1 MIKYASLGALLGLL
15 AAPLANAQPAN
26 STAASRVELGPLASG
41 AAVAFVRGGSG
52 DWGIEISGGT
62 APSMAQSKPAQI
74 QIYGDE
80 SSVQDV
86 ARGYQSVRNEAD
98 AVVADAT
105 VMGENGAAFAFEDV
119 WRVKGASLMLSRN
132 VEVTGTETNAG
143 FYSAIRLATT
153 PTIKWE
159 DATYFVPGLFYG
171 ENRGGPVTL
180 NTKRYATREDSMS
193 APMTAAQ
200 FHDGNW
206 FGILDPSPRGDTTWA
221 ETTGSA
227 TTPIIDE
234 RIQFGAIGA
243 DEVPGGGI
251 ELGFW
256 LPGTISQ
263 TGSGFGGGRG
273 GNATPVTKRRYH
285 PVKAGFAQTYEVQFH
300 FGKNETFRDMQ
311 RESWRWAWQTLNPK
325 VKPVD
330 VGLMREALLNH
341 LADRVLVY
349 DGRAGIPFVID
360 SVSGKPGS
368 FRPATRRGGPGG
380 GTNAPAGAGRGRG
393 GPSPQAVQELADWAK
408 SIGIDLDPSAAEL
421 NLWPKIVLGFCG
433 KNVEVGQQLIV
444 EAERDPA
451 SERSQRMRKL
461 GLQVID
467 SIVRIVT
474 MSPAPAAEGFDIRTG
489 QPSGAQGGTGFS
501 LRSLGEDTRTMVDLI
516 RFERAHRRQH
526 PDWSQWVKDYC
537 DWLLTVQR
545 ENGSFPSSFQ
555 GGSGQ
560 PTGSSSGAT
569 SYGAIP
575 VLVRMTEETGD
586 KKYLD
591 AAVSAGN
598 FLWENFSRKD
608 LYLGAIGGEGSDK
621 ESGMLSLEAYLALY
635 ENTKDAKW
643 LDHAQAAGSY
653 AESWIWIWNVPMP
666 IDADYSI
673 LGWKPGVPTIGANGI
688 SARDNDTVDQ
698 YLSWAVP
705 SFARL
710 YKYTNDEHYLDVAR
724 VLLHGT
730 KAMLALPGRE
740 YDLKGPGWQQEH
752 WHMGTVRGVGAHR
765 TWLPWISVNHIHG
778 IVGLE
783 EFDSALYQQLSK
795 GLEPR
800 L

>member
-1 MIKYASLGALLGLL
+1 MNVKSSVVCSFILAWTASLAPGQL
-15 AAPLANAQPAN
+15 AAN
-26 STAASRVELGPLASG
+26 RVELGQLASG
-41 AAVAFVRGGSG
+41 AAAAFVRAGSG

-62 APSMAQSKPAQI
+62 APAMAQAKPTQI
-74 QIYGDE
+74 EVYRGGE
-80 SSVQDV
+80 NVSVL
-86 ARGYQSVRNEAD
+86 AAGYQSVRQQAD
-98 AVVADAT
+98 SVVASAT
-105 VMGENGAAFAFEDV
+105 VTGDNGAAFSFEDV
-119 WRVKGASLMLSRN
+119 WRIDGASLLLSRN
-132 VEVTGTETNAG
+132 VKVTGTDTNAG
-143 FYSAIRLATT
+143 FFSAIRLSSA
-153 PTIKWE
+153 PAVKWD

-171 ENRGGPVTL
+171 EARGGPVTL
-180 NTKRYATREDSMS
+180 TTKRYATREDSMS

-200 FHDGNW
+200 FRDGNW
-206 FGILDPSPRGDTTWA
+206 VAVLDPSPRGDTTWT
-221 ETTGSA
+221 ETTAPA

-234 RIQFGAIGA
+234 RIQFGALGA
-243 DEVPGGGI
+243 NEAPGGGI

-256 LPGTISQ
+256 LPGTIAQ
-263 TGSGFGGGRG
+263 TGGGFGGRG
-273 GNATPVTKRRYH
+273 ANATPVTRRRYH

-300 FGKNETFRDMQ
+300 FGKSDTFRDMQ
-311 RESWRWAWQTLNPK
+311 RESWRWAWRTLNPK
-325 VKPVD
+325 VKTVN
-330 VGLMREALLNH
+330 VGLMREALLDH
-341 LADRVLVY
+341 LADRVLTY

-368 FRPATRRGGPGG
+368 FRPASRRGGQTPGS
-380 GTNAPAGAGRGRG
+380 TNAAAAPVGGRG
-393 GPSPQAVQELADWAK
+393 GPSPQTIQELADWARTL
-408 SIGIDLDPSAAEL
+408 GVDFDPSAAEL

-433 KNVEVGQQLIV
+433 KNVEVAQQLIV
-444 EAERDPA
+444 EAERDPG

-461 GLQVID
+461 GLQIND
-467 SIVRIVT
+467 SILRIVT
-474 MSPAPAAEGFDIRTG
+474 MSPAPAAEGFDLRTG

-516 RFERAHRRQH
+516 RFERAHGREH
-526 PDWSQWVKDYC
+526 PDWSKWVKDYC

-545 ENGSFPSSFQ
+545 ENDSFPANFQ

-560 PTGSSSGAT
+560 PTGNSSGAT

-575 VLVRMTEETGD
+575 ILVRMTEETGD
-586 KKYLD
+586 RKYLD
-591 AAVSAGN
+591 AAIHAGN
-598 FLWENFSRKD
+598 FLWTNFSSKD

-643 LDHAQAAGSY
+643 LDHARAAGSY

-666 IDADYSI
+666 IGANYSD

-688 SARDNDTVDQ
+688 STRDNDTVDQ

-710 YKYTNDEHYLDVAR
+710 YKYTNDEHFLDVAR

-752 WHMGTVRGVGAHR
+752 WHMGSVRGVGAHR

-783 EFDSALYQQLSK
+783 EFDKALYQQLAD
-795 GLEPR
+795 GN
-800 L
+800 

>member
-1 MIKYASLGALLGLL
+1 MIKYTSLGAVLWLLTT
-15 AAPLANAQPAN
+15 PLVNAQQAN
-26 STAASRVELGPLASG
+26 STTGNGIELGQLANG
-41 AAVAFVRGGSG
+41 AAVAFVRAGSG
-52 DWGIEISGGT
+52 EWGIEISGGA
-62 APSMAQSKPAQI
+62 APSMTQSKPAQI
-74 QIYGDE
+74 EVYRGDDNV
-80 SSVQDV
+80 SDL
-86 ARGYQSVRNEAD
+86 ATGYQSMHWEAG
-98 AVVADAT
+98 AFVADAT
-105 VMGENGAAFAFEDV
+105 VKAGDDLAFAVEDV
-119 WRVKGASLMLSRN
+119 WRIYGASLLLSRN
-132 VEVTGTETNAG
+132 VKVTGTDTNAG
-143 FYSAIRLATT
+143 FFSAIRLASA
-153 PTIKWE
+153 PAVKWD
-159 DATYFVPGLFYG
+159 DAIYFVPGLFYG
-171 ENRGGPVTL
+171 EERGGPVSL
-180 NTKRYATREDSMS
+180 SSKRYATREDSMS

-200 FHDGNW
+200 FRDGNW
-206 FGILDPSPRGDTTWA
+206 VAVLDPTPRGDTTWE
-221 ETTGSA
+221 ETTAPA
-227 TTPIIDE
+227 TTPIIDA
-234 RIQFGAIGA
+234 RIQFGALGA
-243 DEVPGGGI
+243 NEASGGGI

-256 LPGTISQ
+256 LPGTVTQ
-263 TGSGFGGGRG
+263 TGGGFGRG
-273 GNATPVTKRRYH
+273 GANATPVTRRRYH

-325 VKPVD
+325 VKTVD
-330 VGLMREALLNH
+330 VELMREALLDH
-341 LADRVLVY
+341 LADRVLTY

-368 FRPATRRGGPGG
+368 FRPAIRRGGPGPGFGG
-380 GTNAPAGAGRGRG
+380 GTNAPAGRGRG
-393 GPSPQAVQELADWAK
+393 GNSPQQNQELADWAK
-408 SIGIDLDPSAAEL
+408 TLGIDFDPSAAEL
-421 NLWPKIVLGFCG
+421 NLWPKIILGFCG
-433 KNVEVGQQLIV
+433 KNVEVAQQLIM
-444 EAERDPA
+444 EGERDPK
-451 SERSQRMRKL
+451 SERGQRMRKL
-461 GLQVID
+461 GLQIID
-467 SIVRIVT
+467 SILHIVT

-516 RFERAHRRQH
+516 RFERAHGRQH
-526 PDWSQWVKDYC
+526 PDWSKWVKDYC
-537 DWLLTVQR
+537 DWLLTTQR
-545 ENGSFPSSFQ
+545 ENGSFPGNFQ

-560 PTGSSSGAT
+560 TSGNSSGAT

-575 VLVRMTEETGD
+575 ILVRMTEETGD

-591 AAVSAGN
+591 AAIRAGN
-598 FLWENFSRKD
+598 FLWENFSSKD

-666 IDADYSI
+666 IGANYSD
-673 LGWKPGVPTIGANGI
+673 LGWKPGVSTIGANGI

-710 YKYTNDEHYLDVAR
+710 YKYTQDEHYLDVAR

-752 WHMGTVRGVGAHR
+752 WHMGSVRGVGAHR

-783 EFDSALYQQLSK
+783 EFDKDIYQRLAK
-795 GLEPR
+795 GN
-800 L
+800 

>member
-1 MIKYASLGALLGLL
+1 MIKYASFGSLMWLL
-15 AAPLANAQPAN
+15 AASVTFGQQ
-26 STAASRVELGPLASG
+26 AASRLDLGRLANGAALTFVRSASG
-41 AAVAFVRGGSG
+41 E
-52 DWGIEISGGT
+52 WGIEISGGT
-62 APSMAQSKPAQI
+62 APTMSQLKPAQI
-74 QIYGDE
+74 EVYRGDE
-80 SSVQDV
+80 NVSDL
-86 ARGYQSVRNEAD
+86 AAAYQAVRKQAD
-98 AVVADAT
+98 AVVASAT
-105 VMGENGAAFAFEDV
+105 VTGDSGAAFAFEDV
-119 WRVKGASLMLSRN
+119 WRIDGASLFLSRN
-132 VEVTGTETNAG
+132 VKVTGTETNAG
-143 FYSAIRLATT
+143 FFSAVRLASA
-153 PTIKWE
+153 PSVKWD

-171 ENRGGPVTL
+171 EERGGPVSL
-180 NTKRYATREDSMS
+180 GSRRYAIREDSMS
-193 APMTAAQ
+193 VPMTAAQ

-206 FGILDPSPRGDTTWA
+206 VAVLDPSPRGDTTWE
-221 ETTGSA
+221 ETTAPA
-227 TTPIIDE
+227 TTPIIDA
-234 RIQFGAIGA
+234 RIQFGAVGA
-243 DEVPGGGI
+243 KELSGGGV

-256 LPGTISQ
+256 LPGTITQ
-263 TGSGFGGGRG
+263 TGGGFGGRG
-273 GNATPVTKRRYH
+273 GNATPITRRRYH
-285 PVKAGFAQTYEVQFH
+285 PVKTGFAQTYEVQFH

-311 RESWRWAWQTLNPK
+311 RESWRWAWRTLNPK
-325 VKPVD
+325 VKTVD
-330 VGLMREALLNH
+330 VELMREALLDH
-341 LADRVLVY
+341 LADRVLTY

-368 FRPATRRGGPGG
+368 FRPATRRGGQAPGF
-380 GTNAPAGAGRGRG
+380 TNAAAAPVSGRG
-393 GPSPQAVQELADWAK
+393 GPSPQAIQELADWAK
-408 SIGIDLDPSAAEL
+408 TLGIDFDPLAAEL

-433 KNVEVGQQLIV
+433 KNVEVAQQLIM
-444 EAERDPA
+444 EAERDPN
-451 SERSQRMRKL
+451 SERGQRMRKL
-461 GLQVID
+461 GLQIID
-467 SIVRIVT
+467 SILRIVT
-474 MSPAPAAEGFDIRTG
+474 ISPAPAAEGFDIRTG

-516 RFERAHRRQH
+516 RFERAHGREH
-526 PDWSQWVKDYC
+526 PDWSKWVKDYC

-545 ENGSFPSSFQ
+545 ANGSFPGNFQ

-560 PTGSSSGAT
+560 PTGNSSGAT

-575 VLVRMTEETGD
+575 ILIRMAEETGD

-591 AAVSAGN
+591 AAIRAGD
-598 FLWENFSRKD
+598 FLWTNFSSKD

-643 LDHAQAAGSY
+643 LDHAQSAGSY

-666 IDADYSI
+666 IGANYSD

-752 WHMGTVRGVGAHR
+752 WHMGSVRGVGAHR

-783 EFDSALYQQLSK
+783 EFDKDIYQ
-795 GLEPR
+795 R
-800 L
+800 LANGN

>member
-1 MIKYASLGALLGLL
+1 MIKYASLGAALWLLTS
-15 AAPLANAQPAN
+15 PLANAQQAN
-26 STAASRVELGPLASG
+26 ATIGNRLELGQFANG
-41 AAVAFVRGGSG
+41 AAVAFVRAASG
-52 DWGIEISGGT
+52 EWGVDISGGT
-62 APSMAQSKPAQI
+62 APAMTQPKPAQI
-74 QIYGDE
+74 EVYRGDDNA
-80 SSVQDV
+80 SDL
-86 ARGYQSVRNEAD
+86 AAAYQTVRKEAD
-98 AVVADAT
+98 AVVASAT
-105 VMGENGAAFAFEDV
+105 VTGDNGSAFVFEDV
-119 WRVKGASLMLSRN
+119 WRVDGASLLLSRN
-132 VEVTGTETNAG
+132 VVVKGSDTNAG
-143 FYSAIRLATT
+143 FFSAIRLASA
-153 PTIKWE
+153 PVVKWD

-171 ENRGGPVTL
+171 EERGGPVSL
-180 NTKRYATREDSMS
+180 NSRRYAIREDSMS

-200 FHDGNW
+200 FRDGNW
-206 FGILDPSPRGDTTWA
+206 VAVLDPSPRGDTTQT
-221 ETTGSA
+221 ETTAPAS
-227 TTPIIDE
+227 TPIIDE
-234 RIQFGAIGA
+234 RIQFGALGA
-243 DEVPGGGI
+243 NEVSGGGI

-256 LPGTISQ
+256 LPGTVTQ
-263 TGSGFGGGRG
+263 TGGGFGARG
-273 GNATPVTKRRYH
+273 ANATPVTRRRYH

-325 VKPVD
+325 VKTVD
-330 VGLMREALLNH
+330 VELMREALLDH
-341 LADRVLVY
+341 LADRVLTY

-368 FRPATRRGGPGG
+368 FRPAIRRGGPGPGFGG
-380 GTNAPAGAGRGRG
+380 GTNAPASRGRG
-393 GPSPQAVQELADWAK
+393 GNSPQQNQELADWAK
-408 SIGIDLDPSAAEL
+408 TLGIDLDPSAAEL
-421 NLWPKIVLGFCG
+421 NLWPKIILGFCG
-433 KNVEVGQQLIV
+433 KNVEVAQQLIM
-444 EAERDPA
+444 EGERDA
-451 SERSQRMRKL
+451 NSERGQRMRKL
-461 GLQVID
+461 GLQIID
-467 SIVRIVT
+467 SILHIVT

-516 RFERAHRRQH
+516 RFERAHGRQH
-526 PDWSQWVKDYC
+526 PDWSKWVKDYC
-537 DWLLTVQR
+537 DWLLTTQR
-545 ENGSFPSSFQ
+545 ENGSFPGNFQ

-560 PTGSSSGAT
+560 TSGNSSGAT

-575 VLVRMTEETGD
+575 ILVRMTEETGD
-586 KKYLD
+586 KKYLV
-591 AAVSAGN
+591 AAIRAGD
-598 FLWENFSRKD
+598 FLWTNFSSKD

-635 ENTKDAKW
+635 ENTKDTKW

-666 IDADYSI
+666 IGANYSD
-673 LGWKPGVPTIGANGI
+673 LGWKPGVSTIGANGI

-710 YKYTNDEHYLDVAR
+710 YKYTQDEHYLDVAR

-752 WHMGTVRGVGAHR
+752 WHMGSVRGVGAHR

-783 EFDSALYQQLSK
+783 EFDKDIYQ
-795 GLEPR
+795 R
-800 L
+800 LAI